1 MLNKV
6 PAFPKL
12 TFGIMDVR
20 DVAPAHVAA
29 TLAPEAAR
37 ERFLVGDK
45 ILSLEQIGEILRE
58 AYPDRKLPK
67 GELPG

>member
-20 DVAPAHVAA
+20 DVAHAHVAA
-29 TLAPEAAR
+29 TLAPEAAS